1 MIGSSIKDINDLTA
15 LKNDNINDNIILRGK
30 KENYK
35 LNIKN
40 VIGKGAFG
48 IVFKAK
54 KTSDNTYV
62 AIKCTR
68 LVDEYDVMM
77 SKSTLREFAV
87 LNTIRHKNV
96 IKAYDFIIDNEHCFN
111 VLEYGIMDLKT
122 FINTYYKGGIPE
134 AITMVFL
141 YQILNGLVFCHDRGI
156 IHRDLKPQNV
166 LLFNNNNNNSFTLKI
181 CDFGMSCHTSGSINN
196 CVEVVTLFYRA
207 PELLLDFKKYDK
219 TIDVWSVGCIFAE
232 MVTGS
237 TLFRGDYSNCDE
249 LFQYIVEVIG
259 IPTKDNWPDLYK
271 FRKTM
276 CESFSK
282 LPKLKVCPLSN
293 INKFISEDGV
303 KLLKKMLI
311 LNPCYRINSFT
322 ALKEPYF

>member
-1 MIGSSIKDINDLTA
+1 MMIGSLIKETKDLTTP
-15 LKNDNINDNIILRGK
+15 KYNNIDKNIILRGR

-35 LNIKN
+35 LNIED

-48 IVFKAK
+48 IVFKARR
-54 KTSDNTYV
+54 TSDNTFV
-62 AIKCTR
+62 AVKCTR
-68 LVDEYDVMM
+68 LIDEYNVMM

-96 IKAYDFIIDNEHCFN
+96 IKAFDFIIDNEHCFN
-111 VLEYGIMDLKT
+111 ILEYGIMDLKT
-122 FINTYYKGGIPE
+122 FITTYYKGGIPE
-134 AITMVFL
+134 SITMVFL

-166 LLFNNNNNNSFTLKI
+166 LLFHNKNNSFTLKI
-181 CDFGMSCHTSGSINN
+181 CDFGMSCHTSGPINN

-207 PELLLDFKKYDK
+207 PELLLDFNKYDK

-232 MVTGS
+232 MITGS

-259 IPTKDNWPDLYK
+259 IPTRENWPDLYEL
-271 FRKTM
+271 RKNI

-282 LPKLKVCPLSN
+282 LPKLKICPLSN

-303 KLLKKMLI
+303 NLLKV
-311 LNPCYRINSFT
+311 
-322 ALKEPYF
+322 